1 MNDESNILDFF
12 LGSNTPEGFVSLF
25 DEITGLY
32 KDYVSYVIKGGP
44 GTGKSTL
51 MKKCAAEASLLEP
64 YLERIHCSSDP
75 NSLDAVILPGA
86 KVTIADGTPPHVIEP
101 QFPGAYES
109 VVNFC
114 DCWDEEDL
122 QKNREAVISLSE
134 KVSAC
139 HRQCVGLLK
148 AAHSLLQDNF
158 LLAMA
163 CTDGVK
169 ATKAADNILE
179 RECKRRRGL
188 LPKEHKRF
196 LSAITPKGLLCCTD
210 TVNRLC
216 DRIYVLKD
224 SYGASGTL
232 FMEELRTQLLQRG
245 FEIYTCICPLNPH
258 DKIEHI
264 FVPEL
269 RLGFVTANPFLPLEK
284 ALAPYRVIHF
294 TRFTDM
300 EALKKKKQR
309 MRFNQRMA
317 AELLDESVRSLQKA
331 KSIHDALEQV
341 YGHAMDYKKINDKAQ
356 AVLEAIRQK
365 YPAEA

>member
-122 QKNREAVISLSE
+122 QKNREAVFSLSE

-188 LPKEHKRF
+188 LSKEHKRF

-258 DKIEHI
+258 DKIEH
-264 FVPEL
+264 

-356 AVLEAIRQK
+356 AVLCAIRQK
-365 YPAEA
+365 YPAEV

>member
-1 MNDESNILDFF
+1 
-12 LGSNTPEGFVSLF
+12 
-25 DEITGLY
+25 
-32 KDYVSYVIKGGP
+32 
-44 GTGKSTL
+44 
-51 MKKCAAEASLLEP
+51 
-64 YLERIHCSSDP
+64 
-75 NSLDAVILPGA
+75 
-86 KVTIADGTPPHVIEP
+86 
-101 QFPGAYES
+101 
-109 VVNFC
+109 
-114 DCWDEEDL
+114 
-122 QKNREAVISLSE
+122 
-134 KVSAC
+134 
-139 HRQCVGLLK
+139 
-148 AAHSLLQDNF
+148 
-158 LLAMA
+158 MA

-169 ATKAADNILE
+169 AAKAADNILE

-196 LSAITPKGLLCCTD
+196 LSAVTPKGLLCCTD

-224 SYGASGTL
+224 SYGASSSL
-232 FMEELRTQLLQRG
+232 FMEELRAQFLQRG

-258 DKIEHI
+258 QKIEHI

-284 ALAPYRVIHF
+284 ALDPYRVIHF

-356 AVLEAIRQK
+356 AVLCAIRNR
-365 YPAEA
+365 YPAED

>member
-1 MNDESNILDFF
+1 MNDHSNTLDFF

-32 KDYVSYVIKGGP
+32 KDYLSYVIKGGP

-51 MKKCAAEASLLEP
+51 MKKVAAEASLFEP

-86 KVTIADGTPPHVIEP
+86 KVSIADGTPPHVIEP
-101 QFPGAYES
+101 QYPGAYES
-109 VVNFC
+109 VINFC

-122 QKNREAVISLSE
+122 QKNREAVIDLSQ
-134 KVSAC
+134 KISAC

-158 LLAMA
+158 LLAMT
-163 CTDGVK
+163 CTDAVK
-169 ATKAADNILE
+169 TAKAANHILE
-179 RECKRRRGL
+179 RECKRCHGL
-188 LPKEHKRF
+188 FPKEHKRF
-196 LSAITPKGLLCCTD
+196 LSAVTPKGLLCCTD
-210 TVNRLC
+210 TINRLC
-216 DRIYVLKD
+216 DRIYILKD
-224 SYGASGTL
+224 SYGATGFL
-232 FMEELRTQLLQRG
+232 FMEEIRTQLLRRG

-258 DKIEHI
+258 RKIDHI

-269 RLGFVTANPFLPLEK
+269 RLGFVTATPFLPLEK
-284 ALAPYRVIHF
+284 SLNPYRVIHF

-300 EALKKKKQR
+300 EQLKKKKQR

-331 KSIHDALEQV
+331 KSTHDALEQL
-341 YGHAMDYKKINDKAQ
+341 YGHAMDYKKINDKSQ
-356 AVLEAIRQK
+356 EILSAIRKK
-365 YPAEA
+365 YPSES

>member
-32 KDYVSYVIKGGP
+32 KDYLSYVIKGGP

-51 MKKCAAEASLLEP
+51 MKKVAADMALLEL

-101 QFPGAYES
+101 QYPGAYES

-114 DCWDEEDL
+114 DCWDETDL
-122 QKNREAVISLSE
+122 QKNREAVVSLSQQI
-134 KVSAC
+134 SAC
-139 HRQCVGLLK
+139 HRQCVGLLR

-158 LLAMA
+158 LLASA
-163 CTDGVK
+163 CTDENKIVK
-169 ATKAADNILE
+169 VADNILE

-188 LPKEHKRF
+188 LSKEHKRF
-196 LSAITPKGLLCCTD
+196 LSAVTPKGLLCCTD

-216 DRIYVLKD
+216 DRVYMLKD
-224 SYGASGTL
+224 SYGAVGSL
-232 FMEELRTQLLQRG
+232 FMEKLRKEFLQRG
-245 FEIYTCICPLNPH
+245 FEIYTCICPMNPYT
-258 DKIEHI
+258 KIEHI

-284 ALAPYRVIHF
+284 ALDAYRVIHF

-331 KSIHDALEQV
+331 KSIHDALEEV
-341 YGHAMDYKKINDKAQ
+341 YGHAMNYQKINDKSQ
-356 AVLEAIRQK
+356 EVLEAIRSR
-365 YPAEA
+365 YPD